1 MNLTSQ
7 KLMTNFSKKAGNLLA
22 LTLAA
27 ISCQA
32 AIPVGLLLTSS
43 ALITAEAAYAE
54 ESMMV
59 TMVQTFGWDYSNGH
73 YKALIQ
79 TPSGHQFFVWYP
91 TEFDVRVGSVVK
103 ATYTGGS
110 YLYFNTLTNIGNG
123 KQARISRYIKAN

>member
-7 KLMTNFSKKAGNLLA
+7 KLMSNLSKKAGNLLS

-43 ALITAEAAYAE
+43 VLITAEAAHAE

-59 TMVQTFGWDYSNGH
+59 TLVQGFGLDNGY

-79 TPSGHQFFVWYP
+79 APNGQQFFVWYYSKL
-91 TEFDVRVGSVVK
+91 DARVGSVVQ
-103 ATYTGGS
+103 ATYSGS
-110 YLYFNTLTNIGNG
+110 GPYLNFNTLTNIGNG
-123 KQARISRYIKAN
+123 KQSGVSRYTRAN